1 MLYALVAGILFGLY
15 YALISLG
22 LNLSFGVLRMVNLAH
37 GDFVMIGGFTA
48 VVLYSSWHVHPLVS
62 LVLGAAA
69 VFVVGIALYYLLVPR
84 IATTKDPEMISLVL
98 FFGLSQVIEAL
109 AVIHFGNN
117 EQSIF
122 DPVFGTQPVSLLGQS
137 LPAVWLVSG
146 LVSLVALALVYLY
159 LYRSR
164 LGYSTRAVMA
174 SREEAEVSGINLHR
188 VSAIAFGI
196 GLGLA
201 AAAGALAPFMLGGIT
216 PDIGTGLTTTA
227 FAVIVLGS
235 LGNPMGTIAG
245 GLIYGIALMLM
256 QTYLPSWASLLPY
269 VLLLLVLLVR
279 PSGLFGRQVRSA

>member
-37 GDFVMIGGFTA
+37 GDFVMIGGFAA
-48 VVLYSSWHVHPLVS
+48 VLLYTDWHLHPLLS
-62 LVLGAAA
+62 LVLSAAA
-69 VFVVGIALYYLLVPR
+69 VFVVGIGLYYLLVPR
-84 IATTKDPEMISLVL
+84 IARTKDPEMISLVL
-98 FFGLSQVIEAL
+98 FFGLSQVIQAL
-109 AVIHFGNN
+109 AVIEFGNN

-122 DPVFGTQPVSLLGQS
+122 EPVFGTQPISVLGQA
-137 LPAVWLVSG
+137 LPAVWVVSG
-146 LVSLVALALVYLY
+146 LVSLVALALIYLY

-174 SREEAEVSGINLHR
+174 SREEAQVSGINLHR

-216 PDIGTGLTTTA
+216 PDIGTDLTTTA
-227 FAVIVLGS
+227 FAVIVLGT
-235 LGNPMGTIAG
+235 LGNPLGTIAG
-245 GLIYGIALMLM
+245 GLIYGVALMLM

-269 VLLLLVLLVR
+269 VLLLLVLLVK

>member
-1 MLYALVAGILFGLY
+1 MLYALVAGVLFGLY

-37 GDFVMIGGFTA
+37 GDFVMIGGFAA
-48 VVLYSSWHVHPLVS
+48 VLLYTDLRLHPLLT
-62 LVLGAAA
+62 LVLATAA
-69 VFVVGIALYYLLVPR
+69 VFVAGIGLYYLLVPR
-84 IATTKDPEMISLVL
+84 IARTKDPEMISLVL
-98 FFGLSQVIEAL
+98 FFGLSQVIQAL
-109 AVIHFGNN
+109 AVIEFGNN

-122 DPVFGTQPVSLLGQS
+122 EPVFGTQPIALLGQA
-137 LPAVWLVSG
+137 LPAVWVVSG
-146 LVSLVALALVYLY
+146 LVSLAALVLVYLY

-201 AAAGALAPFMLGGIT
+201 AAAGALAPFMLGGIA

-235 LGNPMGTIAG
+235 LGNPLGTIAG
-245 GLIYGIALMLM
+245 GLIYGVALMLM

-269 VLLLLVLLVR
+269 VLLLLVLLVK

>member
-1 MLYALVAGILFGLY
+1 MLYALIAGILFGLY

-37 GDFVMIGGFTA
+37 GDFVMIGGFAA
-48 VVLYSSWHVHPLVS
+48 VVLYTVYHVHPLVS
-62 LVLGAAA
+62 LVLAALA
-69 VFVVGIALYYLLVPR
+69 VFVAGAALYYLLVPR
-84 IATTKDPEMISLVL
+84 ISRTKDPEMISLVL

-109 AVIHFGNN
+109 AVVQFGNN

-122 DPVFGTQPVSLLGQS
+122 EPVFGTQPVALLGQD
-137 LPAVWLVSG
+137 LPAVWVVSG
-146 LVSLVALALVYLY
+146 LISLFALVLVYLY
-159 LYRSR
+159 LYRTR
-164 LGYSTRAVMA
+164 LGYATRAVMA
-174 SREEAEVSGINLHR
+174 SRDEAEVSGIDLHR

-216 PDIGTGLTTTA
+216 ADIGTGLTTSA

-235 LGNPMGTIAG
+235 LGNPLGTVAG
-245 GLIYGIALMLM
+245 GLIYGVALMLM

-269 VLLLLVLLVR
+269 VLLLLVLLVK

>member
-1 MLYALVAGILFGLY
+1 MLYALVAGVLFGLY

-48 VVLYSSWHVHPLVS
+48 VVLFGAWNLHPLIS
-62 LVLGAAA
+62 LLLASGA
-69 VFVVGIALYYLLVPR
+69 VFLAGIALYYLLVPR
-84 IATTKDPEMISLVL
+84 ISHTKDPEMISLVL
-98 FFGLSQVIEAL
+98 FFGLSQVIQAL
-109 AVIHFGNN
+109 AVIKFGNN

-122 DPVFGTQPVSLLGQS
+122 APVFGTQPVVVLGQS
-137 LPAVWLVSG
+137 LPAVWVVTG
-146 LVSLVALALVYLY
+146 LVSLVALGLVYLY
-159 LYRSR
+159 LYRTR

-201 AAAGALAPFMLGGIT
+201 AAAGALAPFMLGGMA

-235 LGNPMGTIAG
+235 LGNPLGTVAG
-245 GLIYGIALMLM
+245 GLIYGVALMLM

-269 VLLLLVLLVR
+269 VLLLLVLLVK